1 MTKSY
6 EVCVVKDNVVIVF
19 MVAYTKKQAKAKL
32 KMLRRMYPDCS
43 IQIYEREN
51 EEAA

>member
-1 MTKSY
+1 MNTRY

-19 MVAYTKKQAKAKL
+19 MVAQTKKQAKAKL
-32 KMLRRMYPDCS
+32 KMLRRMYPDCL
-43 IQIYEREN
+43 IQVFEN